1 MRGAIHVA
9 VALMLAAGVVF
20 GKAESLPELKARADQ
35 AHGSEQ
41 AKLCLEYAQRELE
54 DADALYTSGD
64 VEKAQAEVEEVV
76 TYAKKAAE
84 VATSSGKRL
93 KQTEIGL
100 RELAKRMRDIG
111 NSLAFEDRAPV
122 NKGVD
127 EIEQARS
134 TLLNKMFSGLSTP
147 PAA

>member
-1 MRGAIHVA
+1 MRIAFRVPLMFVFAAVIA
-9 VALMLAAGVVF
+9 VA
-20 GKAESLPELKARADQ
+20 SDSIPELKARADQ
-35 AHGSEQ
+35 AHGGEQ

-54 DADALYTSGD
+54 EADALYTKGD